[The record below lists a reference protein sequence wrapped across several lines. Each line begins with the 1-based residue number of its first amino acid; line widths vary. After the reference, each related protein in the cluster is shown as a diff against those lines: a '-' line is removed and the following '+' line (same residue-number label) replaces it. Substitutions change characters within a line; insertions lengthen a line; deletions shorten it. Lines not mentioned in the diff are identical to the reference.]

1 MVVDDY
7 CMGCAFHS
15 PGVKC
20 CNYLLVMGIRR
31 GCPGGA
37 GCDKKMTKGEL
48 NAMGAP
54 KDWNKE
60 LGKQMWVEGKGDAEI
75 AKATGVT
82 QGTIS
87 YFRRKHWEPE
97 SVAMLAEE
105 ESSGRPFPTEDEGR
119 GLEVSGDREAAP
131 ELDPVI
137 PETRQESVPCDDGEN
152 ACDDDSLVFAALEEA
167 TENLRGM
174 DAVMTA
180 QIITALWNW
189 SDPAKLQEA
198 KAFLDYLIGRHE
210 HE

>member
-37 GCDKKMTKGEL
+37 GCDKKMTKKEFME
-48 NAMGAP
+48 MGAP

-60 LGKQMWVEGKGDAEI
+60 LGKQMWAEGKGDAEI

-87 YFRRKHWEPE
+87 YFRRKHWEQ
-97 SVAMLAEE
+97 SVVP
-105 ESSGRPFPTEDEGR
+105 G
-119 GLEVSGDREAAP
+119 EAAA
-131 ELDPVI
+131 EVI
-137 PETRQESVPCDDGEN
+137 DYDVALPQE
-152 ACDDDSLVFAALEEA
+152 ALEEWTPAAEADPA
-167 TENLRGM
+167 TPLCSAKDNEDEAIAKIVGTPALQDGIPTHALEQATQDLRGM

-180 QIITALWNW
+180 QIIMALWNW
-189 SDPAKLQEA
+189 SDPKKLQEA
-198 KAFLDYLIGRHE
+198 KAFLEYLIGRHE
-210 HE
+210 DG